1 MHALV
6 ATLASVVSTAAAAP
20 PPPPVL
26 SSRRIGAITAD
37 CRDPKRVTLTFRTY
51 RWTPGEGV
59 TVQAGGRTARRSL
72 WAGRRLRITVPYVRH
87 PLGRDRAWY
96 VTPVVRWRVFQTH
109 EPDETRA
116 LAKVR
121 MEQTYGCLPVVADLR
136 LRTKP
141 H

>member
-1 MHALV
+1 MYPLLAAV
-6 ATLASVVSTAAAAP
+6 AAVVSATATAP

-26 SSRRIGAITAD
+26 SSRRIGSITAD
-37 CRDPKRVTLTFRTY
+37 CRRPERVTLTFRTY
-51 RWTPGEGV
+51 RWTPGESV
-59 TVQAGGRTARRSL
+59 TVQAAGRRVRRTL
-72 WAGRRLRITVPYVRH
+72 FEGRRLRITVPYVRH
-87 PLGRDRAWY
+87 PLDRGRAWY

-121 MEQTYGCLPVVADLR
+121 MEQTYGCLPVLADLR